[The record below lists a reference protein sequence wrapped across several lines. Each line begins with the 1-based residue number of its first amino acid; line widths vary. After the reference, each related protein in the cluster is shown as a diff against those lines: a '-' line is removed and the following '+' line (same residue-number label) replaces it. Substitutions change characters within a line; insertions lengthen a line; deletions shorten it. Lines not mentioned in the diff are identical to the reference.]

1 MRSAVIDSIY
11 NQMKENK
18 NVYFLTGDLG
28 FSVVEKIEADFPDRF
43 INIGIAEQNMIGI
56 AAGLALTGKKV
67 YVYSIIPFVTMRC
80 FEQIRNDLCYHNLD
94 VTIIGAGAGLSY
106 GILSATHFALEDIA
120 ILRPLPHLSI
130 FSPADAMTASLGM
143 KYLAQHHGTAY
154 IRIGKKVEP
163 TVYESEYEFVFGRGN
178 VITEGKDILLV
189 ASGPIVSEALQASNI
204 LKNKSITST
213 FIDIHT
219 IKPFDAEVVQKHS
232 KGKKLIVTVE
242 EHSVTGGLGSAAL
255 ESLAEYA
262 HAPVLRIGTGDE
274 FIKVTGTQEYL
285 RGVVGLTALDIAKKI
300 EKALLGTEI

>member
-28 FSVVEKIEADFPDRF
+28 FSVVEKVEADFPDRF
-43 INIGIAEQNMIGI
+43 INAGIAEQHMIGL

-94 VTIIGAGAGLSY
+94 VTIVGAGAGLSY

-120 ILRPLPHLSI
+120 IFRPLPHMTI
-130 FSPADAMTASLGM
+130 FSPSDAMTASLGM
-143 KYLAQHHGTAY
+143 NYLAKHHGPAY

-178 VITEGKDILLV
+178 VITEGKDILMV
-189 ASGPIVSEALQASNI
+189 ASGPIVSEALKAANVLQN
-204 LKNKSITST
+204 KNITST

-219 IKPFDAEVVQKHS
+219 IKPFDHELIEYHAKD
-232 KGKKLIVTVE
+232 KRLIVTIE
-242 EHSVTGGLGSAAL
+242 EHNIVGGLGSTIL
-255 ESLAEYA
+255 ESLSE
-262 HAPVLRIGTGDE
+262 HIHSPILRIGTHDE
-274 FIKVTGTQEYL
+274 FIKITGTQEYL
-285 RGVVGLTALDIAKKI
+285 RGFVGLTFEKIADQIESALHK
-300 EKALLGTEI
+300 